1 MQTAPCCCCHQLVLL
16 GRCAALSARHRRDR
30 DEGGFDGSSRTDP
43 QAPAHRAETD
53 GRGLPADI
61 TRRVSSQ
68 RTDMQPTMFE
78 SRGQPKGGLLD
89 WSPHP
94 EPQPNLTQHTNGRRE
109 PYRTGT
115 VLAQGQ
121 RGGAQICRYEDA
133 EHGHCHRRHPP
144 ANVAAS
150 GSAASHS
157 PAGRLYWEISRGF
170 STFQDLI
177 IY

>member
-1 MQTAPCCCCHQLVLL
+1 MDLREQIPKPPPTAQRQTDAGSLQTSHGASLVSAPTC
-16 GRCAALSARHRRDR
+16 
-30 DEGGFDGSSRTDP
+30 
-43 QAPAHRAETD
+43 
-53 GRGLPADI
+53 GL
-61 TRRVSSQ
+61 Q
-68 RTDMQPTMFE
+68 CL
-78 SRGQPKGGLLD
+78 SRGDSRRAVCSIGARIQNH
-89 WSPHP
+89 SRIS
-94 EPQPNLTQHTNGRRE
+94 ECCNVSTNGRRE

-170 STFQDLI
+170 STFRKA
-177 IY
+177 